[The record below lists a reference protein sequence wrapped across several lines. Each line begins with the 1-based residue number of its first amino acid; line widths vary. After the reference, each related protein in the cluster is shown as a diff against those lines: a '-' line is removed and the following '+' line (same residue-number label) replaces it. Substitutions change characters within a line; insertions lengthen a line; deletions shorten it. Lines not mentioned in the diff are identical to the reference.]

1 MEYKGK
7 GLPHLKRY
15 FVYKQSPSYPHFG
28 VQGDKQLIGIFKG
41 FDRAQAFIN
50 DIELSDNE
58 VTMKVSFVTEMV
70 IIEG

>member
-7 GLPHLKRY
+7 GFLHLKRY

-41 FDRAQAFIN
+41 YDTAQAFIN

-58 VTMKVSFVTEMV
+58 AIMKVGFVTETV
-70 IIEG
+70 IIEE